1 MYSSFCF
8 LFLFSLT
15 KASFGNFSPFMITTE
30 QSLVALNGVLPSQ
43 VTMER
48 FRPNVVVDSLK
59 AYDEVCVPSHISCEI
74 N

>member
-1 MYSSFCF
+1 
-8 LFLFSLT
+8 
-15 KASFGNFSPFMITTE
+15 MITTE
-30 QSLVALNGVLPSQ
+30 QSLVALNGVLPSP

-59 AYDEVCVPSHISCEI
+59 AYDEVCVPSHIFCER